1 MVRTRIKL
9 GRFPSR
15 FYSGFAGLYTCCCLV
30 GSAALLG
37 GCASDGTSGV
47 PIRDEA
53 IFHVRLVDKIDYK
66 PGAEAYGLSRC
77 SNGVCEVELL
87 RDHYPY
93 CLGHEI
99 RHIFEGQWHPG
110 RETLE
115 GC

>member
-1 MVRTRIKL
+1 M
-9 GRFPSR
+9 
-15 FYSGFAGLYTCCCLV
+15 
-30 GSAALLG
+30 ALLG
-37 GCASDGTSGV
+37 GCASDGASGV
-47 PIRDEA
+47 PARDEA

-77 SNGVCEVELL
+77 SHGVCQIEIL

-99 RHIFEGQWHPG
+99 RHIFEGQWHAE